1 MNLDAK
7 YVRVDFH
14 GTMMNKSKK
23 KRRVKKME
31 SKWKM
36 STEIFPVKKNN
47 NYNNKFPMSIQ
58 NQYIKKPNDLCFI
71 FYFIIT
77 ISPIHLFPL
86 DIKTLRIEKQRKK
99 MVN

>member
-36 STEIFPVKKNN
+36 STEIFPVKKTTTTTNFQCLSRIN
-47 NYNNKFPMSIQ
+47 TLK
-58 NQYIKKPNDLCFI
+58 NQMTYTLSS
-71 FYFIIT
+71 T
-77 ISPIHLFPL
+77 LSSPYHPSTSLH
-86 DIKTLRIEKQRKK
+86 
-99 MVN
+99 